1 MATESEKGT
10 PEVNKDESA
19 TASSNLPAAAV
30 TKQAAT
36 TKSAASKNATPTA
49 KDKEALA
56 KASHG
61 AVKAKVA
68 LTKAAEDAVKAIK
81 ASRKEAAQF
90 IGRGSGEEVSDE
102 GTEKHKH
109 MKTDEYER
117 ALAGLQVEM
126 VKLQEWIKF
135 KKLKVVVIFEGRDAA
150 GKGGC
155 IKRITESLSPRVT
168 RLVALPAPTEREK
181 SQWYFQR
188 YVMHLPAAGEMVLM
202 DRSWYNRAGVEKV
215 MGFCTPDEH
224 SEFLRSCPQF
234 ERMLARSGIIL
245 IKYWFSISNDEQ
257 ERRFRK
263 RIYHPT
269 KHWKLSPMDLQSR
282 ARWVEYSKAK
292 DEMFAHTDIK
302 QAPWYVV
309 HGDDKER
316 ARLNVM
322 THLLSL
328 IDYED
333 LTPERIELPP
343 RQEDQGYVR
352 PPMSDQTFIPEI
364 F

>member
-1 MATESEKGT
+1 MVGGPGEGLTGRPHLTLRRCEGVDRPTHTHPATD
-10 PEVNKDESA
+10 PE
-19 TASSNLPAAAV
+19 
-30 TKQAAT
+30 
-36 TKSAASKNATPTA
+36 
-49 KDKEALA
+49 
-56 KASHG
+56 G
-61 AVKAKVA
+61 
-68 LTKAAEDAVKAIK
+68 
-81 ASRKEAAQF
+81 
-90 IGRGSGEEVSDE
+90 
-102 GTEKHKH
+102 
-109 MKTDEYER
+109 
-117 ALAGLQVEM
+117 
-126 VKLQEWIKF
+126 
-135 KKLKVVVIFEGRDAA
+135 
-150 GKGGC
+150 
-155 IKRITESLSPRVT
+155 
-168 RLVALPAPTEREK
+168 
-181 SQWYFQR
+181 
-188 YVMHLPAAGEMVLM
+188 
-202 DRSWYNRAGVEKV
+202 
-215 MGFCTPDEH
+215 
-224 SEFLRSCPQF
+224 
-234 ERMLARSGIIL
+234 
-245 IKYWFSISNDEQ
+245 NDEQ